1 MARLWWSLAVALF
14 LLCLI
19 ALVFV
24 RPVQPVQGS
33 DLRCVRHLLRHVKG
47 AHKTILDRRIV
58 AHLLEQVAHGVE
70 FPLGAPRFLFAV
82 FDTTVLG
89 RDLLLLRGN
98 HVVLD
103 CVSHF
108 TERRAY
114 TKGRCNETDQ
124 DGEGAYQGRDI
135 CKAHDGG
142 ALTRS
147 SSISAR
153 SLDRRS
159 MVTVARSSVTVAR
172 AEFSSTCVT
181 SFCKRLLM
189 LLKMRNNS
197 PATANCKPKYTIV
210 STNWSTFIPPPEAA
224 RAREWPP
231 ALADWKDC
239 RYRHSCCSS
248 TGRPACQ
255 RH

>member
-1 MARLWWSLAVALF
+1 MLRCI

-24 RPVQPVQGS
+24 RPIQPMQGP
-33 DLRCVRHLLRHVKG
+33 DLRCVRHLLRDIKG
-47 AHKTILDRRIV
+47 AHEAILDRGV
-58 AHLLEQVAHGVE
+58 VTHLFEQVTHGVE
-70 FPLGAPRFLFAV
+70 FPLGAPRFLFTV
-82 FDTTVLG
+82 FDTPVLG
-89 RDLLLLRGN
+89 CDLLLLRGN
-98 HVVLD
+98 HVILD
-103 CVSHF
+103 RVCHF
-108 TERRAY
+108 CQCWPHA
-114 TKGRCNETDQ
+114 KGRRNETDQ
-124 DGEGAYQGRDI
+124 DDKGTNDGGDI

-181 SFCKRLLM
+181 SFCKRLLIER
-189 LLKMRNNS
+189 KIKNNR

-210 STNWSTFIPPPEAA
+210 STNWSTFIPPPASA

-231 ALADWKDC
+231 ALADCSNC
-239 RYRHSCCSS
+239 RCRLRSHSSRR
-248 TGRPACQ
+248 RPACLH
-255 RH
+255 R